1 MKVGEKIMKNN
12 ITTQKFFSDKI
23 DPYKFNNIPWPRI
36 NQEHIDEL
44 SIEELKREGFLDSPV
59 SDKISVPL
67 KKVYDFHAMDYL
79 DGPEALPIFKH
90 QADIIMNNNHKKILD
105 IGSRH
110 GPVNDILYKHN
121 YIDENY
127 FYLGFDTSSQ
137 PIEYASAVWENFP
150 NIRYKIGD
158 WDKNYINEFDFTNF
172 DCLIFSG
179 VLLYKPDNHK
189 EFFNRYMNYY
199 NAKSSIIQEPSL
211 EQDNDKW
218 IDKLYLNTIVD
229 EIDTYSDNFT
239 IVSKTNIQCNIFC
252 GHRIIWHLTKK

>member
-127 FYLGFDTSSQ
+127 ANCVDLRKICDFSNS
-137 PIEYASAVWENFP
+137 
-150 NIRYKIGD
+150 NI
-158 WDKNYINEFDFTNF
+158 
-172 DCLIFSG
+172 
-179 VLLYKPDNHK
+179 V
-189 EFFNRYMNYY
+189 
-199 NAKSSIIQEPSL
+199 
-211 EQDNDKW
+211 
-218 IDKLYLNTIVD
+218 
-229 EIDTYSDNFT
+229 
-239 IVSKTNIQCNIFC
+239 
-252 GHRIIWHLTKK
+252 